1 MLALIGSS
9 AFGAAMLFGFRHG
22 FDWDYLAALTD
33 LTGSQADA
41 RRSMRLA
48 TTGCNDKTEGAKPH
62 TDMCL

>member
-33 LTGSQADA
+33 LTGSQGRCASINAFGHD
-41 RRSMRLA
+41 RL
-48 TTGCNDKTEGAKPH
+48 
-62 TDMCL
+62 